1 MISFSIPT
9 PTPNADPQLP
19 VQHSSPD
26 SGSSAEGDKPFDS
39 FLDTNQVLTDPKPKA
54 LPAQSRS
61 QSVTKSATSTNS
73 SDTTSGNEG
82 GLSHLRHLKGD
93 KNTILNG
100 SETTSNPT
108 VATIAATS
116 KKGVVDQGDVPLQK
130 STNPTLN
137 DQIAT
142 ALMSASQPGITPL
155 EGMLTFTPDLN
166 TPSSGI
172 VVDPKSFL
180 ANSRGLSTNLRAM
193 PVPAN
198 GAVQESVTP
207 GAMPVPANGAVQ
219 ESVTPGAMPIP
230 ANGTVQESVTP
241 GAMPVPANGAVQE
254 SVTSGAMPVPANGA
268 VQESVTPGAMPVP
281 ANGAVQE
288 SVTSGAMPV
297 PANGAVQGM
306 MTSGGVSLATGDG
319 VQVPSTTVQSVVQLG
334 MSSGKSL
341 DQLFFDRAK
350 NAGMIKRS
358 VIGTDQTMKEGAQ
371 SSFTQ
376 GETKL
381 STDTGTSIAMQ
392 HGVMSDTN
400 VHSQTKAGSPSSAED
415 TEIVTPV
422 DSKLTSSMSGKN
434 AENFGHGQKSED
446 GSTGGFVQDL
456 SNLQVQ
462 QTKEGIPSI
471 TGSSVA
477 AAPQTNLAQ
486 RAETIVKQVID
497 SASSMTSDGRSNVE
511 LQVKLRD
518 GTEISI
524 KLQMTEGRIQPTFK
538 TDSTELRQAIEQN
551 WAQFSSKSASG
562 NSLIANPVFESP
574 KMNSGANDLSQQQQG
589 GRQQSSETWA
599 GESSGFG
606 FGQFQKSNRGQEES
620 VLQQTASSI
629 STQAAPKT
637 GGLDLYA

>member
-230 ANGTVQESVTP
+230 ANGT
-241 GAMPVPANGAVQE
+241 
-254 SVTSGAMPVPANGA
+254 